1 MKSLADAGGIRVRG
15 PVAELRSRGC
25 KAGLVYE
32 WEFTGWQREWRL
44 EAERYKL
51 DPLIVNGTR
60 EIEINL
66 EIGPGRL
73 TGKGTIWTD
82 YEADN
87 HSHRAI
93 IIKGGE
99 LQWRKQRAVSAQG

>member
-1 MKSLADAGGIRVRG
+1 MKSLRGVGGVRVRG
-15 PVAELRSRGC
+15 PVAELRARGC
-25 KAGLVYE
+25 KAGLVYD
-32 WEFTGWQREWRL
+32 WVFDGSQGDWQL
-44 EAERYKL
+44 EAERYRL

-60 EIEINL
+60 EIEIDL

-73 TGKGTIWTD
+73 TARGTIWTD
-82 YEADN
+82 YEADG

-99 LQWRKQRAVSAQG
+99 LQWRKRRAVSAQG